1 MNADLSHIKLNSI
14 SKQYKKTLTQS
25 LSNVSFQIN
34 AGEKVGILGPNGAGK
49 TTLISI
55 LCGLI
60 EPTSGN
66 IIYKNKCEEA
76 ITGIDLKKIIGY
88 VPQEYAFYH
97 ELTPLQNLAY
107 FGALYNL
114 TKQEIKTRSNSLL
127 SFLEITTVANKK
139 INTFSGGMKRKVNL
153 AIGLIHQPSILFLD
167 EPTVGVDVQTKLSII
182 AYLNKINAQGTT
194 IIYSSHH
201 LAEAENFCNQ
211 LVLIDKGNI
220 VAKGATSELI
230 KNHNVKDLQALFIQL
245 TENK

>member
-66 IIYKNKCEEA
+66 IIYKNKGEEA

-114 TKQEIKTRSNSLL
+114 TQQEIKTRSNSLL

-139 INTFSGGMKRKVNL
+139 IKTFSGGMKRKVNL

>member
-1 MNADLSHIKLNSI
+1 LNADLSHIELNAI

-34 AGEKVGILGPNGAGK
+34 VGEKIGILGPNGAGK

-60 EPTSGN
+60 EPTTGSVHYKKKDNQTISGV
-66 IIYKNKCEEA
+66 
-76 ITGIDLKKIIGY
+76 DLKKIIGF

-114 TKQEIKTRSNSLL
+114 TQQEIKTRSNQLL
-127 SFLEITTVANKK
+127 SFLEISEVANKK

-153 AIGLIHQPSILFLD
+153 AIGLIHQPKILFLD
-167 EPTVGVDVQTKLSII
+167 EPTVGVDVQTKLAII
-182 AYLNKINAQGTT
+182 TFLNEINTQGTT

-201 LAEAENFCNQ
+201 LAEAEDFCNQ
-211 LVLIDKGNI
+211 LVMIDKGNI
-220 VAKGATSELI
+220 VANGPTLELI
-230 KNHNVKDLQALFIQL
+230 KNHDVKDLQALFIQL